1 MDFSTVD
8 GAFAVVRSSCV
19 EQTRSIRV
27 LLRPGRYVLREAI
40 TVEAPQSAQVEVE
53 TMEVP
58 NCYLPID
65 QTSTAVLESEP
76 AGTRRPLQALRN
88 ILACRTVDVEET
100 DEDAFGILEFF
111 EPSMLSSIGN
121 ERSNPGSVL
130 CKKRASLVLRTRRHN
145 EPIIRVRQ
153 GTAHLRNLELNH
165 VSIGSGKSIP
175 FSFDF
180 SSIAGSSMF

>member
-58 NCYLPID
+58 DSYLPID

-100 DEDAFGILEFF
+100 EEDAFGILEFF
-111 EPSMLSSIGN
+111 EPSMLSSN
-121 ERSNPGSVL
+121 GS
-130 CKKRASLVLRTRRHN
+130 KRASLFLHTRRKN

-153 GTAHLRNLELNH
+153 GIAVLRNVDLKHFSL
-165 VSIGSGKSIP
+165 GLGKCIRYH
-175 FSFDF
+175 F
-180 SSIAGSSMF
+180 